1 MSNDPHVTY
10 RTSQNIRF
18 RDTEPSHFVP
28 VEEALY
34 KRVAELQREQALL
47 APRLLEILTPIRDET
62 YAMQFVLTK
71 KTSSED
77 ESNVP
82 PVTEAVHEFTALYR
96 DHNASSG
103 DESINFWQKTIL
115 NSAERARRNLE
126 EHATELQ
133 RLQTEQ
139 DLIIRH
145 LNKIARSKQ
154 HMERKAR
161 PADN

>member
-1 MSNDPHVTY
+1 MSGDKY
-10 RTSQNIRF
+10 AMDNIRF
-18 RDTEPSHFVP
+18 KNGSPSHFVP

-34 KRVAELQREQALL
+34 KRVAELQHEQALL

-62 YAMQFVLTK
+62 YAMQFVMTK
-71 KTSSED
+71 KTTDED
-77 ESNVP
+77 KTNIP
-82 PVTEAVHEFTALYR
+82 PVREAVHQFVALYK
-96 DHNASSG
+96 DHGASSG
-103 DESINFWQKTIL
+103 DESLNFWQKTIL
-115 NSAERARRNLE
+115 STARRTRQELE
-126 EHATELQ
+126 EHAAELQ

-161 PADN
+161 PADD